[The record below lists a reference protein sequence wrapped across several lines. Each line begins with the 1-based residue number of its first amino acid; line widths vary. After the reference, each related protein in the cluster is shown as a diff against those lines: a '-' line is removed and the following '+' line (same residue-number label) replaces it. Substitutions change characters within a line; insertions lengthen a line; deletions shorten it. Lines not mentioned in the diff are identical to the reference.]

1 MADDRLA
8 AHLGLTGTRK
18 GLIERILN
26 SFDGSAGPCVKG

>member
-18 GLIERILN
+18 GLIQGILN
-26 SFDGSAGPCVKG
+26 PFDGCCGPCAKG

>member
-1 MADDRLA
+1 MADDRLP

-18 GLIERILN
+18 DLLQRILN